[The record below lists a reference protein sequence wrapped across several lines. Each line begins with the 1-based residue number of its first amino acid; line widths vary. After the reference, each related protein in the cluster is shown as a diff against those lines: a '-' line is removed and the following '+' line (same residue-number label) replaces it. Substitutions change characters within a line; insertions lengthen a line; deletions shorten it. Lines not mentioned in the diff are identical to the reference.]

1 MKRRFCQVA
10 KAAKISTIQEIYG
23 NNLSIYLDLVELSL
37 ILRFQ
42 IFADYGE
49 KVRYE
54 KSFVVKLLSEKR
66 RKKTW
71 QDEVKTF
78 SSARTADGKRELSNA
93 AVTGNGCTAPFTGKP
108 IPRQKQKRRVLRHKP
123 L

>member
-10 KAAKISTIQEIYG
+10 KAAKISTIQKIYG

-42 IFADYGE
+42 VFADYGE

-66 RKKTW
+66 R
-71 QDEVKTF
+71 
-78 SSARTADGKRELSNA
+78 
-93 AVTGNGCTAPFTGKP
+93 
-108 IPRQKQKRRVLRHKP
+108 
-123 L
+123 